1 MMEKQKHSKLI
12 ITLHFKLFLPYKK
25 KETQKKIKLRELH
38 IRQTQKDESVLMTNL
53 SVS

>member
-25 KETQKKIKLRELH
+25 NRDTEKIKLRELH
-38 IRQTQKDESVLMTNL
+38 IRQTQKDESVLMTHL